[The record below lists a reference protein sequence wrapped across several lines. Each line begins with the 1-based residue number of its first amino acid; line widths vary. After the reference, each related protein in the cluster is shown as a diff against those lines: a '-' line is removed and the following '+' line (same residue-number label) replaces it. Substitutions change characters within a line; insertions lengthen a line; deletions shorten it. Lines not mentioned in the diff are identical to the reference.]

1 MSSGTKSPLIEFL
14 NQHGVVMFSQS
25 LRNFKSELSIN
36 NIRKKHNLACLVLIG
51 ISVCLSFDS
60 YAENSSLLSSNESP
74 KIVSISDY
82 QIGAEGLLPS
92 KKDTGI
98 TRHLTSLYSGEFGNS
113 VTSHDYLSDVVWV
126 ETNKTTSQERVL
138 YYGFNVGQWKHK
150 LNSETSILMQ
160 AFITQPLLVFLPDED
175 KTDIANYLV
184 ETPLFKEA
192 VKSHKNLLLRNLTNT
207 PLFNDSLSA
216 LGETAIKHLNATQK
230 QNSTQVFK
238 AEYNKEFG
246 TIQRTTSYAAKI
258 IANTNLTFDTKSS
271 SFDIFDGMNVKG
283 TADKQLEFT
292 SNSTLYYG
300 VQKVT
305 DFENQKGGFTDLI
318 SRHFFNVPVIDPV
331 VGWSSSVFTG
341 NQKKT
346 SLDISSST
354 LTPLDK
360 VNQSVD
366 VAVFMN
372 NPNSSF
378 DAPMAMNLVN
388 VGGLVLKVA
397 GINFSMKKKEITDK
411 YEDDIKKFKDRLEY
425 VSMMWSIAKSAQ
437 ELACIGTESKE
448 GMCGDYFKKFETIGN
463 LIPTS
468 YKGFENTLDNVK
480 NAELQS
486 KDFNTTTFCGNAT
499 MKALSFGSNAFS
511 SNVVN
516 TTLDSKRW
524 AATQVFLCTFD
535 ALITKP
541 LLLDKLKIRDAT
553 LYNKLNDKGYID
565 KSILLTADFLKLGTT
580 KIEPKYKLTS
590 LMLAIR
596 YADINSPKE
605 ILKSINFALDAMT
618 SELKFFN
625 SVLSGKF
632 DGAVFT
638 DKLKNVVVDFALEK
652 AEKAAGEI
660 IYNAIKA
667 VTPAKYV
674 ELAVILGNEGTALA
688 YDWATD
694 PSVIKLKMK
703 QLPNNQL
710 QIVHSVPD
718 MEAARYLSLSSLD
731 SVVNYSSSLK
741 AIFLDDGKKILTTS
755 PIPDSNHLLVNSGF
769 TASVENQ
776 TIFAKVDRGNI
787 DKLLKNKKVSV
798 MWHVKRFD
806 NSSDERTL
814 LKSERTAANSF
825 GYVKGKPSNNYKS
838 TNNITGIFK
847 NPVIN
852 VNSNNPAYKNIAAA
866 KLTNAQ
872 AIDFTKVYKN
882 FMGSGDLVHKTSG
895 IYSDFT
901 DISIT
906 ATDGSQKSYQNT
918 FNVYVLPELNNV
930 ESVNLDEALNY
941 TSRIYCKSYNPYSN
955 CSEVQVNFFGNQW
968 DKIAGRNGLHAVW
981 MSSEGNVKSE
991 SINLTLP
998 SNSGEQTVLRIPSDI
1013 DVSSDY
1019 LVIYEDVMHGYLQK
1033 SGKSMI
1039 AVLEDAFK
1047 QRLKGAHYPVLGLK
1061 IGKLQPAEKEILVK
1075 PLDTDN
1081 DGVLDEFDAFPL
1093 DNQWQDDTDEDG
1105 MPDKWETQY
1114 GLDMNVNDAKL
1125 DKNKN
1130 GISNLDEFKAKFDPS
1145 TIPTIE
1151 ATASAGDGKVVIA
1164 WNKLAGFDKQ
1174 KVCYITTWAITDVF
1188 DCVNDSDST
1197 TLENQTS
1204 PATVNN
1210 LTNGKTYYFVVGAVN
1225 STKSYATSNVIAVT
1239 PKAETVKQE
1248 NFSTLNDTGITT
1260 CSDNS
1265 INGLACPIND
1275 FPNQDAQVGRDK
1287 TKNDDSDGHAGFSFT
1302 KISSSGKEL
1311 PASAPEWNCVKDNVT
1326 GLMWEIKT
1334 TDGGLHDMN
1343 NRYTWYEPD
1352 NSKNGG
1358 KAGTQNGGS
1367 CKGSDCDTNA
1377 YVKAVNAV
1385 GYCGYK
1391 DWRMPTRQE
1400 LVSIVDSSH
1409 ASLTLT
1415 HPTIDTNYFPN
1426 TNESKFWSSSPYASS
1441 SNYAQMVI
1449 FNGGGSSGTDKDGSY
1464 NVRLVR

>member
-1 MSSGTKSPLIEFL
+1 
-14 NQHGVVMFSQS
+14 MFSQS
-25 LRNFKSELSIN
+25 SRNCKSKSSIN

-51 ISVCLSFDS
+51 IGVCLSFDS
-60 YAENSSLLSSNESP
+60 YAANSSSNATP

-82 QIGAEGLLPS
+82 QIDTEGLPL
-92 KKDTGI
+92 KKNTSV
-98 TRHLTSLYSGEFGNS
+98 TRHLTSLYSGESGNS
-113 VTSHDYLSDVVWV
+113 VTDRDYLSDVVWV
-126 ETNKTTSQERVL
+126 ETNKATSQERVL

-150 LNSETSILMQ
+150 LNSETSVLMQ

-192 VKSHKNLLLRNLTNT
+192 VKSHKNLLSQNLKNT
-207 PLFNDSLSA
+207 PLFNDSLAA
-216 LGETAIKHLNATQK
+216 LGETAVKHLNATQK
-230 QNSTQVFK
+230 QSSSQVFN
-238 AEYNKEFG
+238 AEYSKEFG
-246 TIQRTTSYAAKI
+246 TGQQSTSSALEITLGK
-258 IANTNLTFDTKSS
+258 TSP
-271 SFDIFDGMNVKG
+271 SFNIFDGMNVKG

-300 VQKVT
+300 VQKVA

-366 VAVFMN
+366 IAVFMN
-372 NPNSSF
+372 NPNSYL

-397 GINFSMKKKEITDK
+397 GINFSVKKKEITDK
-411 YEDDIKKFKDRLEY
+411 YEANIKKVNDGLEY
-425 VSMMWSIAKSAQ
+425 VSMVWSIAKSAQ
-437 ELACIGTESKE
+437 ELACIGAESKE

-468 YKGFENTLDNVK
+468 YKGFTNTLDNVK

-499 MKALSFGSNAFS
+499 MKALSFGTNAFG

-516 TTLDSKRW
+516 TTLDSKR

-541 LLLDKLKIRDAT
+541 LLLDKLKIRDTT

-590 LMLAIR
+590 LVLALSS
-596 YADINSPKE
+596 ADINSPKE

-688 YDWATD
+688 YDWATA

-703 QLPNNQL
+703 QLSNNQL

-731 SVVNYSSSLK
+731 SVVNYSEGLTRID
-741 AIFLDDGKKILTTS
+741 AVGKTLLTTS
-755 PIPDSNHLLVNSGF
+755 PLPDSNHLLVNTGF
-769 TASVENQ
+769 TTSVENQ
-776 TIFAKVDRGNI
+776 SIFAKVDRGNI
-787 DKLLKNKKVSV
+787 DKLLKDKKVSV

-806 NSSDERTL
+806 NSSDARTL

-838 TNNITGIFK
+838 TNNITGLFK

-852 VNSNNPAYKNIAAA
+852 VNLKNPAYKNIAAA
-866 KLTNAQ
+866 KLPNAQ
-872 AIDFTKVYKN
+872 AIDFTKVYNN
-882 FMGSGDLVHKTSG
+882 FMGKGNLTHITSG

-906 ATDGSQKSYQNT
+906 ATDKTQKSYQNT

-930 ESVNLDEALNY
+930 ESVNLDAALNN
-941 TSRIYCKSYNPYSN
+941 TSRIYCKSYPN
-955 CSEVQVNFFGNQW
+955 CSEVQVNFFGNLW

-981 MSSEGNVKSE
+981 MSSVGNVKSE
-991 SINLTLP
+991 SINVKLQL
-998 SNSGEQTVLRIPSDI
+998 SSEEQNVLRIPSDV

-1019 LVIYEDVMHGYLQK
+1019 LVIYEDVLHGYLQK
-1033 SGKSMI
+1033 SGKPMSS
-1039 AVLEDAFK
+1039 VLTDAFF
-1047 QRLKGAHYPVLGLK
+1047 QRLSGDHYPVVALK
-1061 IGKLQPAEKEILVK
+1061 IGKLEQTSTEILVT

-1105 MPDKWETQY
+1105 MPDQWETQY
-1114 GLDMNVNDAKL
+1114 GLDPLVNDAKL

-1130 GISNLDEFKAKFDPS
+1130 GINNLDEFKAKFDPS
-1145 TIPTIE
+1145 LTIPTIE
-1151 ATASAGDGKVVIA
+1151 ATANASDGKVVLT
-1164 WNKLAGFDKQ
+1164 WNKFADFDKQ
-1174 KVCYITTWAITDVF
+1174 NVCYITTWAITDVL
-1188 DCVNDSDST
+1188 DCVHDRDST
-1197 TLENQTS
+1197 LLENQTS
-1204 PATVNN
+1204 PLTVNN

-1225 STKSYATSNVIAVT
+1225 STGSYATSNVM
-1239 PKAETVKQE
+1239 TVKPKVGDKPTSE
-1248 NFSTLNDTGITT
+1248 ISSLSTSKLNDTGITT

-1265 INGLACPIND
+1265 TNGLACPIND
-1275 FPNQDAQVGRDK
+1275 FPNQDAQVGRDA
-1287 TKNDDSDGHAGFSFT
+1287 TKNDDSDGHADFSFT
-1302 KISSSGKEL
+1302 KISDSGATL
-1311 PASAPEWNCVKDNVT
+1311 AASATSWNCVKDNVT
-1326 GLMWEIKT
+1326 GLTWEIKT
-1334 TDGGLHDMN
+1334 TDGGLHDQN

-1358 KAGTQNGGS
+1358 NAGTQNGGQ

-1400 LVSIVDSSH
+1400 LVSIVDFSRVNP
-1409 ASLTLT
+1409 A
-1415 HPTIDTNYFPN
+1415 IDTTYFPN
-1426 TNESKFWSSSPYASS
+1426 TQSNWFWSSSPNA
-1441 SNYAQMVI
+1441 
-1449 FNGGGSSGTDKDGSY
+1449 GGSSGAWVVYLNVGYSDYYGKDYDFS
-1464 NVRLVR
+1464 VRLVR